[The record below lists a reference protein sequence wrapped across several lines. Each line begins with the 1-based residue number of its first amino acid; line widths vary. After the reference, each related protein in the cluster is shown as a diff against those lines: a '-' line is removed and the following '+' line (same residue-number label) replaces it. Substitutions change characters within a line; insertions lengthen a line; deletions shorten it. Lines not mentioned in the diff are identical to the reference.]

1 MIHFITSNR
10 KRAELELLLGGLP
23 LSFTRLTL
31 PRPSAALLAERAQER
46 AASAFAELGQGC
58 IAEVTELRTA
68 AGGFSGADY
77 KKALEREG
85 DEFHARIAGPA
96 VAAVAV
102 AYVDGEQTLVF
113 EGALHGELL
122 AEPRGSGGI
131 GWDGTFQP
139 EDTTQTLAEMRHHKS
154 FTNMRLRPFLELAD
168 ALRGRSFGGVFEA
181 HITVALVGEEE
192 LVRFDALCSD
202 LAVKSIHIVLPRGE
216 IRFQPMTSS
225 YHHGELLAVQGEVFE
240 LARRIAGAG
249 FEVTRAKIEATG
261 SNREIPQSDADA
273 ESFPHN
279 YFEFHV
285 KTRIAPSADAGKLAE
300 AVSLHGAHLSRNARK
315 VFADGTRQHFV
326 TLRVYEAGRRRA
338 EERFAT
344 LRDAIQQA
352 GFEWR
357 EPIREYTVYDSNVS
371 VDKGWLPT

>member
-1 MIHFITSNR
+1 MIHFVTSNR
-10 KRAELELLLGGLP
+10 KRSELELLLGGLP

-31 PRPSAALLAERAQER
+31 PRPMAALLSERAEER
-46 AASAFAELGQGC
+46 AKSAFAELGEGC

-68 AGGFSGADY
+68 AGDLSGADY
-77 KKALEREG
+77 KKALEGEG
-85 DEFHARIAGPA
+85 DGFHARIAGPA
-96 VAAVAV
+96 VATVAV

-113 EGALHGELL
+113 EGALYGDLL
-122 AEPRGSGGI
+122 AKPRGAGGI

-139 EDTTQTLAEMRHHKS
+139 ADTTQTLAEMRHHKS
-154 FTNMRLRPFLELAD
+154 FANMRLRPFLELAD

-181 HITVALVGEEE
+181 HVTVSIEGEEE
-192 LVRFDALCSD
+192 LARFDTLCRE

-216 IRFQPMTSS
+216 TRFQPMTSS
-225 YHHGELLAVQGEVFE
+225 YHHGKLLAVQGEVFE
-240 LARRIAGAG
+240 LARRIGGAG

-273 ESFPHN
+273 EGFPHN

-285 KTRIAPSADAGKLAE
+285 KTRIAASADVSELAQV
-300 AVSLHGAHLSRNARK
+300 VSAHGAHLSRNARK
-315 VFADGTRQHFV
+315 VFADGARQHFV
-326 TLRVYEAGRRRA
+326 TLRVYEAGRRHA
-338 EERFAT
+338 EARFT
-344 LRDAIQQA
+344 ELRDALRRA
-352 GFEWR
+352 GFDWR